1 MAPNK
6 DDRVADAV
14 DRLIAHLIPADPRED
29 EEAVQERHDYCFEL
43 VKNVL
48 ARYGVPPRPWVPPL
62 ANNHAAPGPSRR
74 PSRPMSTMPP
84 I

>member
-14 DRLIAHLIPADPRED
+14 DRLIAHLIPADPREG

-48 ARYGVPPRPWVPPL
+48 ARYGVRPRHWAPAL
-62 ANNHAAPGPSRR
+62 ANIDAAPGPSHR
-74 PSRPMSTMPP
+74 PSPMSTMLPT
-84 I
+84 

>member
-14 DRLIAHLIPADPRED
+14 DRLIAHLIPADPREH

-48 ARYGVPPRPWVPPL
+48 ARCGVRPLDHFLLWL
-62 ANNHAAPGPSRR
+62 TNDAALGPSRR
-74 PSRPMSTMPP
+74 PSPPTSTMPP